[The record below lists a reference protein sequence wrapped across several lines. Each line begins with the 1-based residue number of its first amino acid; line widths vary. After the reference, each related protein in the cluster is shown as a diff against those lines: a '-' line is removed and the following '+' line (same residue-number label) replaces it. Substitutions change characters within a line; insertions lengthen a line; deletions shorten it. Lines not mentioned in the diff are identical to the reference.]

1 MGRRELRSHR
11 EYSGRE
17 RRMSTDK
24 RKRWKPL
31 DSGSAISASP
41 AAAGL
46 PCHRPALASR
56 PAARPRARGRCTA
69 GRLPQPRAG
78 PADPPRRGVG
88 AEAGPE
94 HGEGRAAPLPLR
106 TQARPRKRCRFPA
119 GRRCERRGAPAGG
132 AAPSR
137 PVPPR
142 SGARRGRGAPAR
154 ELCSLAPGG
163 SVGGGAGRGRCG
175 RKGKCR
181 APAPTQPHH
190 PPTAL
195 RLRGGNLRICLQTCP
210 PPTERKT
217 QAFKVLTLIKARLV
231 KDFTQCGKKF
241 DRA

>member
-46 PCHRPALASR
+46 PWPPAPLHGPERAGAAPPAASR
-56 PAARPRARGRCTA
+56 SPEPAPRIPLAAGWALKPAQSTGRGEQPLCLCGHRRGRGSAVASPRDA
-69 GRLPQPRAG
+69 GASAG
-78 PADPPRRGVG
+78 
-88 AEAGPE
+88 
-94 HGEGRAAPLPLR
+94 
-106 TQARPRKRCRFPA
+106 
-119 GRRCERRGAPAGG
+119 GAPAGG

-217 QAFKVLTLIKARLV
+217 QAFKILTLIKARLV